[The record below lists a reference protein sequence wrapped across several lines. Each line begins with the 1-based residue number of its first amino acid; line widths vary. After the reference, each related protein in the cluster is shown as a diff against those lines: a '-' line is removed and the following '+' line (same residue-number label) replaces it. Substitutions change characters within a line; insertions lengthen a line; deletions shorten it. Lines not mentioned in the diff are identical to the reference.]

1 MRPTRSSSNW
11 LAILSARRSLSV
23 FLAGVVCLACWQVWL
38 TWRLVQQDQNLELQ
52 RSRERLEQIAHLA
65 IAQLGRNL
73 GDWELALRELGSLP
87 PAPSLLSKLPRSATI
102 ILISHDAVSVY
113 PQRPLMF
120 VPESP
125 VVHVHDV
132 RAFDAADQLELRDQQ
147 FETAIAALR
156 PLVSKPQTRPEALL
170 RIARIQRKSGRP
182 EAALATYRQLEDE
195 TALNASDVPY
205 ALLAASAR
213 CKTLAELGK
222 KRDAAVEA
230 ERLRSNLLSGR
241 WPIRRETFEYHW
253 AEFDQLGT
261 PAGQPPQAAC
271 AFAVLVSELYDRC
284 KIAARTGASSNGR
297 DPQPDSSL
305 LLWNISP
312 DHAGALLTS
321 PGWLQSSLTFPP
333 NASKVSWKLLSP
345 GAPAEA
351 GLSVTRS
358 LSEVRL
364 PGRIQF
370 FNAGPAASGISGR
383 RTLWFT
389 GVALMLTLVLAS
401 GYAVQRGVSQ
411 ELRTSRLQSD
421 FVAAVSHEF
430 RSPLTTLR
438 TISELLAQNR
448 IADESRRQQSYVFLN
463 HETNRLHRL
472 VEDLLDFGRM
482 ESGRKQYRLEAR
494 DALQLARA
502 TVIDFSPEA
511 AANGFR
517 IETNL
522 TSATATVHADEEAF
536 RRALRNL
543 LENAIKY
550 SPDCKTVWVDAVVE
564 DHRVA
569 ISVRDRGM
577 GIDPSEHREI
587 FQKFV
592 RGAAAKKAGI
602 KGTGIGL
609 SMVHQICRALGGEI
623 RVESKPGAGST
634 FTIVLPLVEC

>member
-1 MRPTRSSSNW
+1 
-11 LAILSARRSLSV
+11 
-23 FLAGVVCLACWQVWL
+23 
-38 TWRLVQQDQNLELQ
+38 
-52 RSRERLEQIAHLA
+52 
-65 IAQLGRNL
+65 
-73 GDWELALRELGSLP
+73 
-87 PAPSLLSKLPRSATI
+87 
-102 ILISHDAVSVY
+102 
-113 PQRPLMF
+113 
-120 VPESP
+120 
-125 VVHVHDV
+125 
-132 RAFDAADQLELRDQQ
+132 
-147 FETAIAALR
+147 
-156 PLVSKPQTRPEALL
+156 
-170 RIARIQRKSGRP
+170 
-182 EAALATYRQLEDE
+182 
-195 TALNASDVPY
+195 Y
-205 ALLAASAR
+205 ALLAASA
-213 CKTLAELGK
+213 KYNTLAELGR
-222 KRDAAVEA
+222 KRDAVIEA
-230 ERLRSNLLSGR
+230 ESLRSKLLNGR

-253 AEFDQLGT
+253 AELDRLGT
-261 PAGQPPQAAC
+261 PAGEPPQSAF
-271 AFAVLVSELYDRC
+271 AFAVLVSELYTRC
-284 KIAARTGASSNGR
+284 KVAGRSGASSNGR

-305 LLWNISP
+305 LLSNITP
-312 DHAGALLTS
+312 DHAGALLAS
-321 PGWLQSSLTFPP
+321 PDWLQSSLMMPANAADIGWKILSP
-333 NASKVSWKLLSP
+333 NARP
-345 GAPAEA
+345 DA

-364 PGRIQF
+364 PGRIEF
-370 FNAGPAASGISGR
+370 FNTGSTANTTNGR
-383 RTLWFT
+383 RVLWFA
-389 GVALMLTLVLAS
+389 GIALMVMLVLAS
-401 GYAVQRGVSQ
+401 GYAVHRGVSQ

-438 TISELLAQNR
+438 SISELLAQDR
-448 IADESRRQQSYVFLN
+448 IADESRRRQSYVFLN
-463 HETNRLHRL
+463 HETNRLHQL

-494 DALQLARA
+494 DALELARA

-522 TSATATVHADEEAF
+522 TAASATVHADEEAF

-550 SPDCKTVWVDAVVE
+550 SLDCKTVWVDGIVE

-569 ISVRDRGM
+569 ISVRDCGM
-577 GIDPSEHREI
+577 GIDPSEQREI

-634 FTIVLPLVEC
+634 FTIVLPIVEC